1 MEPKAPQTCGGEA
14 PTARS
19 GFFTAA
25 ICGGA
30 AFALSVLTACT
41 TTQTA
46 VVQDNAL
53 SLTTQFF
60 TRQAV
65 VPPWVDAPEGFSP
78 AAALD
83 AFTQPGDAA
92 PPDARELARAALT
105 QLGIKYRYGGKAPS
119 TGFDCS
125 GLVVYA
131 AEQSLGLKL
140 PHHAAS
146 LAQLGLSVK
155 RTELREGDL
164 VFFNTRGR
172 RFSHMGIY
180 LGENRFVHAPRTGA
194 VVRVERMTAYW
205 QKRYNGARR
214 LDTNTLAAL
223 ALAQTS

>member
-1 MEPKAPQTCGGEA
+1 MPPQSSAESLA
-14 PTARS
+14 SPRLL
-19 GFFTAA
+19 TAA
-25 ICGGA
+25 IRGGA
-30 AFALSVLTACT
+30 AFALSALTACT

-46 VVQDNAL
+46 VVQDNAV
-53 SLTTQFF
+53 SL
-60 TRQAV
+60 TRQAAV
-65 VPPWVDAPEGFSP
+65 SPWVDTPAVEGFSP

-83 AFTQPGDAA
+83 AFTQTQDTT
-92 PPDARELARAALT
+92 PDARELARAALT

-146 LAQLGLSVK
+146 LAQLGLAVK
-155 RTELREGDL
+155 RKELREGDL

-180 LGENRFVHAPRTGA
+180 LGENRFVHAPRTGT
-194 VVRVERMTAYW
+194 VVRVERMDTAYW

-214 LDTNTLAAL
+214 LDVDTLAAL
-223 ALAQTS
+223 PSAQTS